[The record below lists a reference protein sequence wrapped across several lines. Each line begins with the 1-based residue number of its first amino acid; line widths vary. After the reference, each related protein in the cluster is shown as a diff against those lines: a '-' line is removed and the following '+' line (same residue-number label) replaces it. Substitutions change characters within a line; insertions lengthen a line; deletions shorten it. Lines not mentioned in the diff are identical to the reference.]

1 MTATA
6 LLDLKQQLTR
16 LSENER
22 RQISAFIIRRGQDTA
37 AWKKETARRLDDM
50 ATGKKVSVAKL
61 RRQLGHA

>member
-16 LSENER
+16 LSESER

-50 ATGKKVSVAKL
+50 AAGKKVSVAKL
-61 RRQLGHA
+61 RRQLAHA

>member
-6 LLDLKQQLTR
+6 LLDLKQRLAR
-16 LSENER
+16 LSEAER
-22 RQISAFIIRRGQDTA
+22 RQISAFIIRRGQETA

-50 ATGKKVSVAKL
+50 ASGKKVGVAKL

>member
-6 LLDLKQQLTR
+6 LLGLKQQLAR

-22 RQISAFIIRRGQDTA
+22 RQISAFIIRRGQETA
-37 AWKKETARRLDDM
+37 AWKKETSRRLDEM
-50 ATGKKVSVAKL
+50 ASGKKISVTKL